1 MGKSVKLKEADTF
14 IDSSAVFD
22 FSSKKTQ
29 EEINGLINRF
39 DFDLRETER
48 KPLIFKANVNTA
60 DKKTVTF
67 HCNGRGYSDIVG
79 LIFSRRSV
87 SAIYIKCNADGNFLD
102 PKTSSIVGTAEY
114 SLSVSGKT
122 FSMTF
127 GPWNSCRGIMFCHSP
142 GSIFMTVN

>member
-1 MGKSVKLKEADTF
+1 MAKSVKLKEADTF

-39 DFDLRETER
+39 DFDLRETAR
-48 KPLIFKANVNTA
+48 RPLIFTANVNTA
-60 DKKTVTF
+60 NNKTVTF
-67 HCNGRGYSDIVG
+67 SCNGRDYSDITG
-79 LIFSRRSV
+79 LIFERDSV
-87 SAIYIKCNADGNFLD
+87 SAIHINCDANGNFLD
-102 PKTSSIVGTAEY
+102 PKISAIVGTAAY

-127 GPWNSCRGIMFCHSP
+127 GPWNSCRGIIFSHSP
-142 GSIFMTVN
+142 GSISMTVN

>member
-1 MGKSVKLKEADTF
+1 MAKSVKLKETDTF

-39 DFDLRETER
+39 DFDLRETAR
-48 KPLIFKANVNTA
+48 RPLIFTANVNTA
-60 DKKTVTF
+60 DNKTVTF
-67 HCNGRGYSDIVG
+67 SCNGRDYSDITG
-79 LIFSRRSV
+79 LIFERDSV
-87 SAIYIKCNADGNFLD
+87 SAIHINCDVNGNFSD
-102 PKTSSIVGTAEY
+102 PKIGTIIGTISY

-127 GPWNSCRGIMFCHSP
+127 GPWNSCRGIIFSHSP
-142 GSIFMTVN
+142 GSISMTVS

>member
-1 MGKSVKLKEADTF
+1 MAKSVKLKEADTF

-39 DFDLRETER
+39 DFDLRETTQR
-48 KPLIFKANVNTA
+48 PLIFTVNVNA
-60 DKKTVTF
+60 ANNKTVTF
-67 HCNGRGYSDIVG
+67 SCNGRGYSEIVG
-79 LIFSRRSV
+79 LIFSRTSV
-87 SAIYIKCNADGNFLD
+87 SAIHVYSKEDGTFTNPKVNA
-102 PKTSSIVGTAEY
+102 IIGTAPP

-127 GPWNSCRGIMFCHSP
+127 GPWNSCRGIIFSHSS
-142 GSIFMTVN
+142 GSISMTAS